1 VDHGDAGAVL
11 DTAAVSAQIDTD
23 AQTFKVQT
31 IGYDRWGAN
40 DVTKKAGDGGLT
52 MVGVGQGYGS
62 LSAPLKETLRL
73 TLVRRMLHG
82 GNPVMRW
89 MVDNLAVAMDPAG
102 NVKPDKAAAADK
114 IDGVSALVTALREC
128 MDAELVEKPNPAISV
143 SSAVVGGPSIF
154 RPTSRL
160 NL

>member
-1 VDHGDAGAVL
+1 MTPGEVL
-11 DTAAVSAQIDTD
+11 DTAAVSARIDAD
-23 AQTFKVQT
+23 AQTFKVQS

-40 DVTKKAGDGGLT
+40 DVTKKAADGGLT

-73 TLVRRMLHG
+73 TKVRRMVHG

-89 MVDNLAVAMDPAG
+89 MIDNLAVAMDPSG

-114 IDGVSALVTALREC
+114 IDGVSALVTALKEC
-128 MDAELVEKPNPAISV
+128 MDAELVEKPNPARSV
-143 SSAVVGGPSIF
+143 SSVAVGSSNIF
-154 RPTSRL
+154 RPTQRL